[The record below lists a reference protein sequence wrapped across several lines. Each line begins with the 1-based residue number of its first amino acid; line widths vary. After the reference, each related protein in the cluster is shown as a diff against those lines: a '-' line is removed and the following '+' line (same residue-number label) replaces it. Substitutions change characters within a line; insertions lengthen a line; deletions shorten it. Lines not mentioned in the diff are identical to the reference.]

1 MSKIE
6 LVPFKGEH
14 VLEMNLR
21 EWDRKFLA
29 ANPDLGDISTSYF
42 ERNAMGFTAVCE
54 EGVIGAGGLVPIFK
68 TNWEAWVFT
77 TPLFEKHGVRIA
89 VMARKLLDNFFKS
102 SKVLRV
108 QAPIDSKYPT
118 AIRFAEAMGLWPEA
132 TLRRYGPEGQD
143 FIMYARVK

>member
-14 VLEMNLR
+14 VSLMDLR
-21 EWDRKFLA
+21 EWDKKFLA
-29 ANPDLGDISTSYF
+29 AAPDLAAMSSNYF
-42 ERNAMGFTAVCE
+42 ENNAMGFSVVLE
-54 EGVIGAGGLVPIFK
+54 EVIIGAGGLVPIFK

-77 TPLFEKHGVRIA
+77 TPLFEKYGVRIA